1 MDRIVGLSP
10 ELRRSA
16 LHCHSEYSNTKNL
29 DCIIKLKDLIYK
41 SKEMGFDAVAITDHS
56 CLSGHIK
63 ALNYG
68 EEIAKEDPNFKVILG
83 DEIYLVEQ
91 RETEN
96 PQKYYHFILLAKDE
110 MGHHY
115 LRELS
120 TIAWKNS
127 WWEKGQR
134 RTPVLYS
141 EMEEIIKEKGH
152 LIASSACL
160 GGMLST
166 SILNYAK
173 SNSLEDKQ
181 KVVNFIE
188 WCLKIFG
195 EDFYIELQSGT
206 TEEQIIANKKA
217 LQIAKCFGIKCILT
231 DDCHY
236 LNKEDRLLHEAFL
249 NSRKADDS
257 VREVGDFYEATYL
270 KSDKDI
276 LERLDYLDKDTIAEL
291 CKNTLEIKDKCKVY
305 SLKQNTIVPQR
316 PLPTFEIQHL
326 FKDWYDKCEYIK
338 KYAYSEY
345 DQDLFLL
352 SEIEK
357 GFIERNQEFNETNIF
372 RIEEELTTLWQVSEK
387 LNQRLSA
394 YYNLV
399 DYLID
404 LIWGNSESI
413 VGVSR
418 GSVGG
423 WFCAYLT
430 GITQMNPIKYNLPH
444 WRHISE
450 TRPELPKITILGK

>member
-1 MDRIVGLSP
+1 MGKTVGLNPSL
-10 ELRRSA
+10 ERSA

-41 SKEMGFDAVAITDHS
+41 SKDMGFKAVAITDHS

-63 ALNYG
+63 ALNYA
-68 EEIAKEDPNFKVILG
+68 EDIAKTDPDFKVILG
-83 DEIYLVEQ
+83 DEIYLIEQ

-110 MGHHY
+110 IGHRY

-141 EMEEIIKEKGH
+141 EIEEIVKEKGH

-166 SILNYAK
+166 SILKYAQT
-173 SNSLEDKQ
+173 NSLEDKQ
-181 KVVNFIE
+181 IVVNFIE
-188 WCLKIFG
+188 WCLKVFG
-195 EDFYIELQSGT
+195 EDFYIELQSGI
-206 TEEQIIANKKA
+206 TEEQIIVNKKA
-217 LQIAKCFGIKCILT
+217 IQIAKCFGIKCIIT

-257 VREVGDFYEATYL
+257 VREVGEFYEATYL
-270 KSDKDI
+270 KSDEDM
-276 LERLDYLDKDTIAEL
+276 LHRLSYFDKETIAEL
-291 CKNTLEIKDKCKVY
+291 CKNTLEIKDKCEVY

-316 PLPTFEIQHL
+316 PIPNFKVQHL

-338 KYAYSEY
+338 KFAYSEY
-345 DQDLFLL
+345 DQDLFLI

-357 GFIERNQEFNETNIF
+357 GFIERKQEFNETNIF
-372 RIEEELTTLWQVSEK
+372 RIEEELNTLWQVSEK

-404 LIWGNSESI
+404 LIWESRESI
-413 VGVSR
+413 IGVSR

-423 WFCAYLT
+423 WYCAYLT
-430 GITQMNPIKYNLPH
+430 GICQMNPIKYNLPH
-444 WRHISE
+444 WRHISSE
-450 TRPELPKITILGK
+450 RPELPKQYWAV

>member
-1 MDRIVGLSP
+1 MSRVVGLNPS
-10 ELRRSA
+10 LKRSA

-41 SKEMGFDAVAITDHS
+41 SKEMGFEAVAITDHS

-68 EEIAKEDPNFKVILG
+68 EEIAKTDPEFKVILG

-91 RETEN
+91 RETDN

-110 MGHHY
+110 IGHRY

-120 TIAWKNS
+120 TLAWKHS

-141 EMEEIIKEKGH
+141 EIENIVKEQGH

-166 SILNYAK
+166 SILKYAQT
-173 SNSLEDKQ
+173 NSLEDKQ
-181 KVVNFIE
+181 VVVDFIE
-188 WCLKIFG
+188 WCLKVFG
-195 EDFYIELQSGT
+195 EDFYIELQSGI
-206 TEEQIIANKKA
+206 TEEQVIVNQKA
-217 LQIAKCFGIKCILT
+217 LQIAKCFNIKCILT

-236 LNKEDRLLHEAFL
+236 LNKEDRMLHEAFL

-257 VREVGDFYEATYL
+257 VREVGEFYEATYL
-270 KSDKDI
+270 KSDDDI
-276 LERLDYLDKDTIAEL
+276 LQRLSYLEPEVIAEL
-291 CKNTLEIKDKCKVY
+291 CKNTLEITDKCQTY

-316 PLPTFEIQHL
+316 PLPNFTIQHL
-326 FKDWYDKCEYIK
+326 FKDWYDKCEYINK
-338 KYAYSEY
+338 FAHSEHN
-345 DQDLFLL
+345 QDLFLL

-357 GFIERNQEFNETNIF
+357 GFIERQQEFNETNIS

-404 LIWGNSESI
+404 LIWENSESI

-418 GSVGG
+418 GSAGG
-423 WFCAYLT
+423 SYFAYLT
-430 GITQMNPIKYNLPH
+430 GICQMNPIKYNLPW
-444 WRHISE
+444 WRHLDIS
-450 TRPELPKITILGK
+450 RPELPKTIILGK